1 MFDSERDDSPEH
13 LGKALPK
20 NTKIST
26 FRTICVAQ
34 KILHVSLYNK
44 CQEIIS
50 DKERIIIRFWETAH
64 VPLP

>member
-26 FRTICVAQ
+26 FSWYVLLKQYFMLACITSAR
-34 KILHVSLYNK
+34 K
-44 CQEIIS
+44 
-50 DKERIIIRFWETAH
+50 
-64 VPLP
+64 